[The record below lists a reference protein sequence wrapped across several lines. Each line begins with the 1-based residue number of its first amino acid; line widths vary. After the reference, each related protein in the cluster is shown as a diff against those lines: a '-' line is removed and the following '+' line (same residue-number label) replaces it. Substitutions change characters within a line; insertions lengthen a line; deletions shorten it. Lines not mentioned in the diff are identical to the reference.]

1 MAKYYGVPVVLHTD
15 HCHKK
20 LLPWFD
26 GLMTANEV
34 PGRGEGLAHPTREWG
49 EELPPCHVSN
59 DLGMPHYPS
68 QEYFSK
74 NKEPLFSSHMLDLSE
89 EPLHE
94 NLDICKKYLARMH
107 KVCTLMGEA
116 SVDIIKDNIGRIL
129 ASYISRLSL
138 PDGPSP

>member
-107 KVCTLMGEA
+107 KV
-116 SVDIIKDNIGRIL
+116 
-129 ASYISRLSL
+129 
-138 PDGPSP
+138 

>member
-1 MAKYYGVPVVLHTD
+1 MLAYPNPSPPPLSLQGALHVRAMAKYYGVPVVLHTD

-107 KVCTLMGEA
+107 KV
-116 SVDIIKDNIGRIL
+116 
-129 ASYISRLSL
+129 
-138 PDGPSP
+138 